1 MVFYS
6 KRKIRVLGV
15 FGILGGL
22 ILFAGDMLL
31 YYDPVNMS
39 LKRNMGNASD
49 FRIIASGV
57 CALFAAWFYMLGL
70 GQVYY
75 AFKTT
80 KPIFKNGIL
89 ISFGGILISYGI
101 VHGAFLAIA
110 TTAKL
115 ATEHSL
121 DINEA
126 VLLSEKTNEIL
137 RLFVYPLFGILS
149 ILFISQVWKRKTL
162 YPRWIILF
170 FPLIPF
176 LIEDLVTQYLQNNIW
191 IIIKGGYL
199 NIILVIFFTA
209 STIALWNIKKSEI
222 ISE

>member
-1 MVFYS
+1 MKMSQFW
-6 KRKIRVLGV
+6 IRVLGV

-31 YYDPVNMS
+31 YYDPVNIS

-49 FRIIASGV
+49 FRIMASGV

-80 KPIFKNGIL
+80 KPFFRNGML

-121 DINEA
+121 NINEA

-149 ILFISQVWKRKTL
+149 ILFIGQVWKRKTL

-176 LIEDLVTQYLQNNIW
+176 LIEDLVTKYLQNNIW

-199 NIILVIFFTA
+199 NIILVVFFTA

>member
-1 MVFYS
+1 MKMSQYW
-6 KRKIRVLGV
+6 IRVLGV

-176 LIEDLVTQYLQNNIW
+176 LIEDLVTQYLQKNIW
-191 IIIKGGYL
+191 IVIKGGYL

>member
-1 MVFYS
+1 MKMSQYW
-6 KRKIRVLGV
+6 IRVLGV

-22 ILFAGDMLL
+22 ILFTGDMLL
-31 YYDPVNMS
+31 YYDPVNMN

-80 KPIFKNGIL
+80 KPIFRNGML

-170 FPLIPF
+170 FPLTPF
-176 LIEDLVTQYLQNNIW
+176 LIEDLITQYLQNNIW

>member
-1 MVFYS
+1 MKMSQYW
-6 KRKIRVLGV
+6 IRVLGV

-22 ILFAGDMLL
+22 ILFTGDMLL

-80 KPIFKNGIL
+80 KPIFRNCML

-170 FPLIPF
+170 FPLTPF
-176 LIEDLVTQYLQNNIW
+176 LIEDLITQYLQNNIW

>member
-1 MVFYS
+1 MKMNQFW
-6 KRKIRVLGV
+6 IRVLGI

-57 CALFAAWFYMLGL
+57 CALFATWFYMLGL
-70 GQVYY
+70 GQVSY

-80 KPIFKNGIL
+80 KPIFRNGVLIFFGSIL
-89 ISFGGILISYGI
+89 IAFGI

-115 ATEHSL
+115 ATEHNL
-121 DINEA
+121 NINEA
-126 VLLSEKTNEIL
+126 VLLSEKTNGIL
-137 RLFVYPLFGILS
+137 RLFVYPLVGILS

-170 FPLIPF
+170 FPIIPF
-176 LIEDLVTQYLQNNIW
+176 LIEDLVTKYLPNNIW

>member
-1 MVFYS
+1 MSQFW
-6 KRKIRVLGV
+6 IRIFGV

-31 YYDPVNMS
+31 YYDPENMS
-39 LKRNMGNASD
+39 FKKNMGNASD

-57 CALFAAWFYMLGL
+57 CALFATWFYMLGL
-70 GQVYY
+70 GQVYH
-75 AFKTT
+75 AFSIT
-80 KPIFKNGIL
+80 KPIFRNGVLIFFGSIL
-89 ISFGGILISYGI
+89 IAFGI

-115 ATEHSL
+115 ATEHNL
-121 DINEA
+121 DINRA
-126 VLLSEKTNEIL
+126 VLLAEKTNKIL
-137 RLFVYPLFGILS
+137 RLFVYPLVGILS

-162 YPRWIILF
+162 YPRWIIIF

-176 LIEDLVTQYLQNNIW
+176 LIEDLVTKYLTDSIW

-199 NIILVIFFTA
+199 NIILVIFFSA
-209 STIALWNIKKSEI
+209 STIALWNTIKFKNE
-222 ISE
+222 

>member
-1 MVFYS
+1 MKMSQYW
-6 KRKIRVLGV
+6 IRVLGV

-80 KPIFKNGIL
+80 KPLFRNGML

-101 VHGAFLAIA
+101 IHGAFLAIA

>member
-1 MVFYS
+1 MKMSQYW
-6 KRKIRVLGV
+6 IRVLGV

-22 ILFAGDMLL
+22 ILFTGDMLL

-80 KPIFKNGIL
+80 KPIFRNGML

-170 FPLIPF
+170 FPLTPF
-176 LIEDLVTQYLQNNIW
+176 LIEDLITQYLQNNIW

>member
-1 MVFYS
+1 MKMSQYW
-6 KRKIRVLGV
+6 IRVLGV

-22 ILFAGDMLL
+22 ILFTGDMLL
-31 YYDPVNMS
+31 YYDPVNMN

-80 KPIFKNGIL
+80 KPIFRNGML

-126 VLLSEKTNEIL
+126 VLLSEKANEIL

-170 FPLIPF
+170 FPLTPF
-176 LIEDLVTQYLQNNIW
+176 LIEDLITQYLQNNIW

>member
-1 MVFYS
+1 MSQYW
-6 KRKIRVLGV
+6 IRVLGV

-80 KPIFKNGIL
+80 KPIFRNGML

>member
-1 MVFYS
+1 MSQYW
-6 KRKIRVLGV
+6 IRVLGV

-31 YYDPVNMS
+31 YYDPVNMN

-80 KPIFKNGIL
+80 KPIFRNGML
-89 ISFGGILISYGI
+89 LSFGGILISYGI

-126 VLLSEKTNEIL
+126 VLLSEKANEIL

-170 FPLIPF
+170 FPLTPF

>member
-1 MVFYS
+1 MKMSQFW
-6 KRKIRVLGV
+6 IRVLGV

-22 ILFAGDMLL
+22 ILLAGDMLL

-39 LKRNMGNASD
+39 LKQNMGNASD

-80 KPIFKNGIL
+80 KPIFRNGTL
-89 ISFGGILISYGI
+89 ISFGSILISYGI

-176 LIEDLVTQYLQNNIW
+176 LIEDLVTKYLQSDIW

>member
-1 MVFYS
+1 MSQFW
-6 KRKIRVLGV
+6 IRVLGV

-22 ILFAGDMLL
+22 ILLAGDMLL

-39 LKRNMGNASD
+39 LKQNMGNASD

-80 KPIFKNGIL
+80 KPIFRNGTL
-89 ISFGGILISYGI
+89 ISFGSILISYGI

-110 TTAKL
+110 TSAKL

-176 LIEDLVTQYLQNNIW
+176 LIEDLVTKYLQKDIW

>member
-1 MVFYS
+1 MSQFW
-6 KRKIRVLGV
+6 IRVLGV

-22 ILFAGDMLL
+22 ILLAGDMLL

-39 LKRNMGNASD
+39 LKQNMGNASD

-80 KPIFKNGIL
+80 KPIFRNGTL
-89 ISFGGILISYGI
+89 ISFGSILISYGI

-176 LIEDLVTQYLQNNIW
+176 LIEDLVTKYLQKDIW

>member
-1 MVFYS
+1 MSQYW
-6 KRKIRVLGV
+6 IRVLGV

>member
-1 MVFYS
+1 MKMSQFW
-6 KRKIRVLGV
+6 IRVLGV

-22 ILFAGDMLL
+22 ILLAGDMLV

-39 LKRNMGNASD
+39 LKQNMGNASD

-80 KPIFKNGIL
+80 KPIFRNGTL
-89 ISFGGILISYGI
+89 ISFGSILISYGI

-176 LIEDLVTQYLQNNIW
+176 LIEDLVTKYLQNDIW

>member
-1 MVFYS
+1 MSQFW
-6 KRKIRVLGV
+6 IRVLGV

-22 ILFAGDMLL
+22 ILLAGDMLL

-39 LKRNMGNASD
+39 LKQNMGNASD

-80 KPIFKNGIL
+80 KPIFRNGTL
-89 ISFGGILISYGI
+89 ISFGSILISYGI

-176 LIEDLVTQYLQNNIW
+176 LIEDLVTKYLRNDIW

>member
-1 MVFYS
+1 MKMSQYW
-6 KRKIRVLGV
+6 IRVLGV

-80 KPIFKNGIL
+80 KPLFRNGML

-101 VHGAFLAIA
+101 IHGAFLAIA

-209 STIALWNIKKSEI
+209 STIALWNTKKSEI

>member
-1 MVFYS
+1 MKMTQFW
-6 KRKIRVLGV
+6 IRLLGL
-15 FGILGGL
+15 FGICGGL

-31 YYDPVNMS
+31 YYDPIS
-39 LKRNMGNASD
+39 TSFKQNMGNASD

-57 CALFAAWFYMLGL
+57 CALFATWFYMLGL

-75 AFKTT
+75 AFKPTT
-80 KPIFKNGIL
+80 PIFRYGVL
-89 ISFGGILISYGI
+89 ISFGSILIAFGI

-110 TTAKL
+110 TTAKVSS
-115 ATEHSL
+115 EYNL

-126 VLLSEKTNEIL
+126 VALSEKINDTL
-137 RLFVYPLFGILS
+137 RLFIYPIVGILS
-149 ILFISQVWKRKTL
+149 ILFISQVWKGKTI
-162 YPRWIILF
+162 YPRWIIIF

-176 LIEDLVTQYLQNNIW
+176 LIEDLVCKFLPDTIW

-209 STIALWNIKKSEI
+209 STIALWNIREFKTNSE
-222 ISE
+222 

>member
-1 MVFYS
+1 MKMSQYW
-6 KRKIRVLGV
+6 IRVLGV

-31 YYDPVNMS
+31 YYNPVNMS

-80 KPIFKNGIL
+80 KPLFRNGML

>member
-1 MVFYS
+1 M
-6 KRKIRVLGV
+6 KISQFWIRV
-15 FGILGGL
+15 FGIFGIFGGL

-39 LKRNMGNASD
+39 FKRNMGNASD

-57 CALFAAWFYMLGL
+57 CALFATWFYMLGL
-70 GQVYY
+70 GQVYH
-75 AFKTT
+75 AFNLT
-80 KPIFKNGIL
+80 KPIFRNGVLIFFATIL
-89 ISFGGILISYGI
+89 IAFGI

-115 ATEHSL
+115 AIEYNI
-121 DINEA
+121 DINKA
-126 VLLSEKTNEIL
+126 VLLSEKVNEIL
-137 RLFVYPLFGILS
+137 RLFIYPFVGILS

-162 YPRWIILF
+162 YPRWIIIF

-176 LIEDLVTQYLQNNIW
+176 LIEDLVTKYLPNNIW

-199 NIILVIFFTA
+199 NIIMVIFFSA
-209 STIALWNIKKSEI
+209 STIALWHARK
-222 ISE
+222 